1 MTEAHWA
8 LVVAVVAAVAA
19 LVSAV
24 VAVLAK
30 RDSRTSATAAQTS
43 AGAAED
49 SVAEARRAN
58 DRNDTH
64 DLAALN
70 EEIRLGLIIRP
81 GGADNFRFINQ
92 SWRPVQGLRIVN
104 PPAGLVGADQVFEV
118 PVQGESAP
126 FGFSGTSGERPRAL
140 MVQWEG
146 LDELDLD
153 DTTRRT
159 ATRPYNARERVAWSI
174 GYGEGRAARDG
185 HT

>member
-43 AGAAED
+43 AGAAQD

-146 LDELDLD
+146 LDEPLPIVF
-153 DTTRRT
+153 RGPPPRS
-159 ATRPYNARERVAWSI
+159 RVRVAGS
-174 GYGEGRAARDG
+174 
-185 HT
+185 